1 MSENTNIYVGNIP
14 YSADEEVLKELF
26 SQHGVVDSV
35 KIITDRDSG
44 KSKGFA
50 FINMASE
57 EDTQSAI
64 SNLHESDM
72 DGRKLVVNIARPR
85 KQQENRSY

>member
-14 YSADEEVLKELF
+14 YSADEGSLRELF
-26 SQHGVVDSV
+26 VKHGEVESV
-35 KIITDRDSG
+35 KVITDRDSG

-50 FINMASE
+50 FINMMDE
-57 EDTQSAI
+57 EGTQSAI